1 MNVSEEAVRS
11 RHPKKVSSLSSE
23 SDPKGNVNGNTI
35 LDQKVDDTVN
45 PNGGNDVSKSVTDS
59 IGVNN
64 GGDQSN
70 GLGKD
75 IQSVTGRSTVNQQ
88 SDSNGGENL
97 QKNGKESSD
106 GGKKDGEI
114 VHKVQEG
121 SDVEAE
127 VKMGSEKS
135 QNVSNGQEGANVGA
149 KGTSDGEEEGK
160 SMHNG
165 KKSSNLEE
173 KGRIND
179 DREGENV
186 HKDQKGSKVEEEEG
200 KTGGENGGEI
210 GNMGQEGA
218 NVEVKGVTYGEK
230 ESKNMHMD
238 QEASNVVDKGKKGG
252 EKDSENVHKSQEGL
266 NLEDKGKADGK
277 KDGETKGKL
286 VREKED
292 NNVNNVDKQPNI
304 QAEGKINDEER
315 EKPGDSLDPKGVT
328 KEKNSAQDS
337 VLSLPTRKDGVH
349 GEECDPNMCM
359 DNNERFS
366 ACLRVPGNDFAD
378 LSLLI
383 QNKGK
388 GPLNITISAP
398 AFVHLEKTEVELQEK
413 EDKKVKVSIKTS
425 GKDNLIVLKDGSG
438 ECSLDFKEFMV
449 HNPAEAYVNI
459 LSQTPTTA
467 FIFVVAVLI
476 LVSGWMWVSFRRRQ
490 LARSGLKYQRLDMEL
505 PISAKGK
512 TEPEVDD
519 GWDNSWA
526 DNWDDEEAPM
536 TPSKPVTPR
545 LSSKGLASRRSS
557 KEGWKD

>member
-75 IQSVTGRSTVNQQ
+75 IQSVTGKSTVNQQ

-127 VKMGSEKS
+127 GKKGSEKES

-160 SMHNG
+160 SMHNV
-165 KKSSNLEE
+165 KESSNLED
-173 KGRIND
+173 KGKIND
-179 DREGENV
+179 AREGENV
-186 HKDQKGSKVEEEEG
+186 HKDQKGSKVEEEA

-210 GNMGQEGA
+210 GNKGQEGA
-218 NVEVKGVTYGEK
+218 NVEAKGVMYGEK
-230 ESKNMHMD
+230 ESKNMHKD
-238 QEASNVVDKGKKGG
+238 QEASNVVDKGKKDG
-252 EKDSENVHKSQEGL
+252 EKDSEIVHKSQEGL

-277 KDGETKGKL
+277 KEAETKGKL
-286 VREKED
+286 AREKED
-292 NNVNNVDKQPNI
+292 NNVNNVDKEPNI
-304 QAEGKINDEER
+304 QAEGKINDAEK

-337 VLSLPTRKDGVH
+337 VLSLPTRKDGFHV
-349 GEECDPNMCM
+349 EECDLNMCM
-359 DNNERFS
+359 DKNERFS
-366 ACLRVPGNDFAD
+366 ACLRVPGNDCAG

-388 GPLNITISAP
+388 GPLSITISAP

-413 EDKKVKVSIKTS
+413 EDKK
-425 GKDNLIVLKDGSG
+425 DGSG
-438 ECSLDFKEFMV
+438 ECNLDFKQFMV
-449 HNPAEAYVNI
+449 QNSAEAYVTI

-490 LARSGLKYQRLDMEL
+490 LARSGLKYQKLDMEL
-505 PISAKGK
+505 PISGKGK
-512 TEPEVDD
+512 TEPDGKGKTEPDVED